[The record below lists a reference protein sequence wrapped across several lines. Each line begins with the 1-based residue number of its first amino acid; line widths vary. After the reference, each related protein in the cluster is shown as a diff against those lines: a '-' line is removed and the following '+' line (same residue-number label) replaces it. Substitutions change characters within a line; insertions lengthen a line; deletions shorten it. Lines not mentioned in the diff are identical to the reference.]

1 MALLELD
8 SEKRTFLI
16 NARHSLNEAI
26 TALDK
31 AHLELASLVCAN
43 RLAKESFPELEKI
56 GDEDIRVLLDRS
68 NSLLEETTDLLIDVK
83 EAAWT

>member
-43 RLAKESFPELEKI
+43 RLAEESLPELK
-56 GDEDIRVLLDRS
+56 GDENLRVLLDRS

-83 EAAWT
+83 EASWT